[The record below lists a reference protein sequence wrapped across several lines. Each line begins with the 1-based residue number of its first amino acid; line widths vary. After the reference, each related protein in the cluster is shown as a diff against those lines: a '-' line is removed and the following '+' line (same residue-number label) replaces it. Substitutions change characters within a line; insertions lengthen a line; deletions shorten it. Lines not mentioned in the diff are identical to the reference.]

1 MDRSAQA
8 PPWGAFGANNFAQV
22 NGQIR
27 GEKNRENSTP
37 YGDTKQNGQICFLIN
52 INETESPRS
61 AADTVDLHITVSS
74 GHSWYNCSTPL
85 PKQLVPK
92 KKRQ

>member
-37 YGDTKQNGQICFLIN
+37 YGDTKQNGQIVWNSHIFFL
-52 INETESPRS
+52 
-61 AADTVDLHITVSS
+61 
-74 GHSWYNCSTPL
+74 G
-85 PKQLVPK
+85 
-92 KKRQ
+92 